1 MKKAKWSDVPVD
13 YRRNRKQEFL
23 DFMLV
28 CVSGIGIG
36 AMIMFMFVLFW

>member
-23 DFMLV
+23 DALLIAACGAGLGATIML
-28 CVSGIGIG
+28 
-36 AMIMFMFVLFW
+36 MLVLFW